1 MHLLAQMPPAD
12 FLAYEAYARERW
24 LPLDRIET
32 QLARVVMLLTR
43 AVNPGAD
50 LRLQDFFLPPQ
61 AREAPASQPEATEE
75 EAQKIVDAIGFKAGY
90 RKRRPDP
97 PTDPAEPEPPAP
109 SPPNP

>member
-1 MHLLAQMPPAD
+1 MHSLAQMPPAE

-50 LRLQDFFLPPQ
+50 LRLADFFVPPPAAAAQPSGQ
-61 AREAPASQPEATEE
+61 ASREATEE
-75 EAQKIVDAIGFKAGY
+75 EAQQIVDAIGFKAAY
-90 RKRRPDP
+90 RKRKHRPDP
-97 PTDPAEPEPPAP
+97 VTPEPTPPAFP
-109 SPPNP
+109 